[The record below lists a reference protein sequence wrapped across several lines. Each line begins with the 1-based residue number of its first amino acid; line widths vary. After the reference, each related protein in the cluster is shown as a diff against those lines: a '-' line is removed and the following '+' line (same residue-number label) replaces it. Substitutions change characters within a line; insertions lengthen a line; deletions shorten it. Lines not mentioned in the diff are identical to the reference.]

1 MRSYVCLSA
10 LLGMVVFLTVH
21 YSFWVACGIMYFGG
35 LLVVAVIAFVGRSR
49 QPGIS
54 SSVVLD
60 DKPGQLT
67 VEGQTASE
75 HLKAA

>member
-1 MRSYVCLSA
+1 MRSFVFLSA
-10 LLGMVVFLTVH
+10 VLGVAAFLTVH
-21 YSFWVACGIMYFGG
+21 YSFWVTCGIMY
-35 LLVVAVIAFVGRSR
+35 LSCMLVVAVIAFAGRSR

-60 DKPGQLT
+60 DEPGELP

-75 HLKAA
+75 DRKAA